1 MKKKIRFTKKLVV
14 TTAAMIMLGGSG
26 LSLGLGAS
34 AYAEQTISSN
44 ASSDTTTDRT
54 ITVWKYEIKS
64 MSDLGERGEG
74 ETLDPSSAPD
84 LAGKKVMKDVNFE
97 LVRVL
102 SKEGVSLTDPLKQKE
117 GTDYTVD
124 ASFTKMTGKT
134 AADGSLTFN
143 VSKGLSNKKEADGI
157 YLVREVADE
166 NGKYSYTDTDGKAGE
181 VAKPM
186 DPFFVWLPQTKR
198 DDTSKLIYD
207 VNVYP
212 KNIVTDAELDKTIEG
227 GQGYS
232 IKAGNNFQWEA
243 TTKLPDG
250 LYYKADK
257 EMIITDVYDPE
268 TKTTSDKSVAV
279 GDEIYANYVTV
290 TDDLNTALLLDDI
303 EVQTSKDGSSWTPL
317 TNGNQYT
324 VSLNGTK
331 IDAGKPVTNTTAGE
345 AKKVVVDLTQAGMK
359 EVTENNTPYLRVV
372 YKTHVDKDFNGTI
385 SNKYQLGYLIPGQ
398 KPVNKESN
406 EPESYNGGFKI
417 NKTAESKDTKL
428 KGAEFYIADSEAN
441 ANAKKYLASDGKS
454 YTLKDDGTSD
464 PTLPSGVTYVTSTS
478 DTNGVAQLNGLAL
491 NWFTDSNGDGKQDP
505 SIDTEATW
513 AKDKIQKD
521 YWIVETKAPSGYELL
536 KKPVQVTVKLDTDT
550 NLVVDVENKKK
561 SDLPFTGGSG
571 MTLLIVIAL
580 GAITVGTAA
589 VVIEKKRRAA

>member
-1 MKKKIRFTKKLVV
+1 MNRKIRFTKKLVV
-14 TTAAMIMLGGSG
+14 TTAALVMLGGG
-26 LSLGLGAS
+26 LPIGLGAS

-54 ITVWKYEIKS
+54 VTVWKYEIKS
-64 MSDLGERGEG
+64 TSELGGRGDG

-97 LVRVL
+97 LIRVIP
-102 SKEGVSLTDPLKQKE
+102 KDGVSLTDPLKQKE

-124 ASFTKMTGKT
+124 SSFTKMTGKT
-134 AADGSLTFN
+134 GADGSLTFN
-143 VSKGLSNKKEADGI
+143 VSKDLTNKKEADGI
-157 YLVREVADE
+157 YLVREVKDSS
-166 NGKYSYTDTDGKAGE
+166 GKYSYTDTEGKTGE

-212 KNIVTDAELDKTIEG
+212 KNIVTDAELDKTIEE

-250 LYYKADK
+250 LYFKADK
-257 EMIITDVYDPE
+257 EMIITDVYDP
-268 TKTTSDKSVAV
+268 TSGTTADKPVAA
-279 GDEIYANYVTV
+279 GDEVYANYVTV

-303 EVQTSKDGSSWTPL
+303 EVQSSTDGSSWTTL
-317 TNGNQYT
+317 TNDKQYT
-324 VSLNGTK
+324 VTLNGTK
-331 IDAGKPVTNTTAGE
+331 VVAGNPVTNTTAGD

-359 EVTENNTPYLRVV
+359 ELTEKKMPYLRVV
-372 YKTHVDKDFNGTI
+372 YKTHVNKDFNGTI
-385 SNKYQLGYLIPGQ
+385 SNKYNLNYLIPGQ
-398 KPVNKESN
+398 KPVEKESN

-428 KGAEFYIADSEAN
+428 EGAEFYIADSEAN

-454 YTLKDDGTSD
+454 YTLKDDGSSD
-464 PTLPSGVTYVTSTS
+464 PVLPSGVTYLTSTS
-478 DTNGVAQLNGLAL
+478 NASGVAQFDGLAL

-505 SIDTEATW
+505 SITSEATW
-513 AKDKIQKD
+513 TKDKIQKD

-561 SDLPFTGGSG
+561 SDLPFTGGAG

-580 GAITVGTAA
+580 GAITIGTAA